1 MKYKQHF
8 PTPLEDWEK
17 ARVNSDNNLNV
28 LEGID
33 REQKAKG
40 EILWRYF
47 RRNVADGYAYYQI
60 IKVTKKTA
68 VVKICRGICLDE
80 WTDNLLGEECSL
92 PIQKVQELMYNRDAL
107 DNLFSKHN

>member
-8 PTPLEDWEK
+8 ETPLSDWEK
-17 ARVNSDNNLNV
+17 ARVNSDNNLQV

-47 RRNVADGYAYYQI
+47 KRNVADGYAFYQI
-60 IKVTKKTA
+60 VKVTKKTA
-68 VVKICRGICLDE
+68 NVKLCTGICLDE
-80 WTDNLLGEECSL
+80 WVDGMLGIECTLPLLLVEGMIS
-92 PIQKVQELMYNRDAL
+92 QKDAL
-107 DNLFSKHN
+107 DKLFNKFN

>member
-8 PTPLEDWEK
+8 PTPLSDWEK

-60 IKVTKKTA
+60 VKVTKKTA

-92 PIQKVQELMYNRDAL
+92 PIQKVQELIYSRDAMAK
-107 DNLFSKHN
+107 LFGG